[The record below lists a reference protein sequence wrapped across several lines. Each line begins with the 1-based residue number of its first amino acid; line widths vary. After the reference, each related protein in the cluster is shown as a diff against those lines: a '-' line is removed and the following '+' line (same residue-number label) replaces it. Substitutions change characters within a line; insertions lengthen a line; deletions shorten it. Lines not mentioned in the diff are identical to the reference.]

1 MNLYLIFSLFIL
13 LIPAVYLAK
22 QKNFL
27 FLGNKENNNFLI
39 GFIFLLPLFLAV
51 YMPFYIFLGFLYF
64 PSWGL
69 SASVFWPVVLILSV
83 PVSRLTIWLFKKY
96 VLRTDPPYLPYEE
109 QPESDLGIYD
119 LYVFMPVRVEINSQ
133 SSYKKT
139 GRFLSAKINKQVKE
153 ISANFSEMN
162 HDILFT
168 EHGELIVSAH
178 ALNVLKENDLTGYTT
193 KPVIDKKSQ
202 RESNHYFQ
210 LVSNEL
216 QPLASDT
223 SFIKGEFGT
232 FIIDEYHVFY
242 DEIVVS
248 MAADFNRTVEY
259 VGANDGYPYC
269 HQRLW
274 IVKRKTRD
282 VLISNLNKTKNDFI
296 PILLI
301 SYKYEYQEP
310 KKIKWI

>member
-13 LIPAVYLAK
+13 LIPAIYLAK

-27 FLGNKENNNFLI
+27 FLGNKENNNFFI
-39 GFIFLLPLFLAV
+39 GFLFLLPLFLAV
-51 YMPFYIFLGFLYF
+51 YMPFYIFLAFLYF

-69 SASVFWPVVLILSV
+69 SAPVFWAVVLILSV
-83 PVSRLTIWLFKKY
+83 PVSGLTIWLFKKY
-96 VLRTDPPYLPYEE
+96 VLRTDPPYLPYED

-119 LYVFMPVRVEINSQ
+119 LYVFMPTRIKIDSQ

-139 GRFLSAKINKQVKE
+139 GKFWSAKINQQIKE

-178 ALNVLKENDLTGYTT
+178 ALDVFKENDLTGYTT
-193 KPVIDKKSQ
+193 KPVIDKQSQ
-202 RESNHYFQ
+202 RESNNYFQ
-210 LVSNEL
+210 LIANEL
-216 QPLASDT
+216 QPLAPET

-232 FIIDEYHVFY
+232 LIIDEYHVLY
-242 DEIVVS
+242 EEIVVS
-248 MAADFNRTVEY
+248 TTADFNRTVEY
-259 VGANDGYPYC
+259 IGANDGYPYC

-274 IVKRKTRD
+274 IIKRKTRD

-301 SYKYEYQEP
+301 NYKYREP
-310 KKIKWI
+310 EKIKWI